1 MKFFLCRIAL
11 LCSLLALP
19 VQSFGGV
26 DAFFRT
32 SPYAAAAMVCG
43 MKGVCADFVAQKHQ
57 FKKNRENG
65 DDMVVKMN
73 RDGSLVTKLV
83 QKIDLKRSAAFLIY
97 GALYQGLV
105 LEYSYN
111 HIYPRLF
118 GPGQDVLSVLRKVS
132 FDMFFQSPCLTLPS
146 AYISK
151 AFVFGNPI
159 GGAVRKYV
167 DDVIKQKLLLK
178 YYVVWVPVMF
188 FAFGVVP
195 DRFRVTFC
203 ASVSFF
209 WMMLLSAIANNSGEE
224 SSSSSSSS
232 LSKNS
237 IKAKKQ

>member
-1 MKFFLCRIAL
+1 
-11 LCSLLALP
+11 
-19 VQSFGGV
+19 V

-57 FKKNRENG
+57 LKQRRENG

-73 RDGSLVTKLV
+73 RDGSLVTKVV

-105 LEYSYN
+105 LEHSYN

-118 GPGQDVLSVLRKVS
+118 GPGVDLLSVLRKVS
-132 FDMFFQSPCLTLPS
+132 FDMLFQSPLLTLPV
-146 AYISK
+146 AYVSK
-151 AFVFGNPI
+151 AFVFGNPLREAI
-159 GGAVRKYV
+159 RKYV
-167 DDVIKQKLLLK
+167 DDVVHQKLLLK
-178 YYVVWVPVMF
+178 YYIVWVPVMF

-209 WMMLLSAIANNSGEE
+209 WMMLLSAIANGNGSDN
-224 SSSSSSSS
+224 
-232 LSKNS
+232 KV
-237 IKAKKQ
+237 KTKQ